1 MAQRYTARMNISRL
15 ACTMLL
21 ACLPVVALAQ
31 WQWLDKDG
39 RKVFS
44 DQPPPADIPP
54 KNILKQPAAKPAAA
68 PAADTE
74 KSAAAPTGPAAAGSP
89 KPAASAP
96 KLETRDKDLEA
107 RKKQAEAAEAAKK
120 KEAAEKQAKARA
132 DNCAR
137 ARQAKTTY
145 ESGTRIARTN
155 AKGEREVMDDAAK
168 AVEIK
173 RLEGIMANECAPAGA
188 PASQ

>member
-1 MAQRYTARMNISRL
+1 MKTYRL
-15 ACTMLL
+15 LGLVCCAFMPL
-21 ACLPVVALAQ
+21 AALAQ

-44 DQPPPADIPP
+44 DQPPPADIPA
-54 KNILKQPAAKPAAA
+54 KNILKQPAGKPVAPPTADAAQTPNAAA
-68 PAADTE
+68 TAS
-74 KSAAAPTGPAAAGSP
+74 SAGNP

-120 KEAAEKQAKARA
+120 KEAADKLAKARA
-132 DNCAR
+132 ENCAR
-137 ARQAKTTY
+137 ARQAKATY

-155 AKGEREVMDDAAK
+155 AKGEREIMDDAAK
-168 AVEIK
+168 MVESK
-173 RLEGIMANECAPAGA
+173 RLDGIIANECASPGPAQ
-188 PASQ
+188 PVPP